1 MCSMRIDLTVK
12 LSFVEKCINKA
23 EQQSCCLQ
31 IFVDGGTVLKCVG
44 EFHSGRCLSGTP
56 PTSH

>member
-12 LSFVEKCINKA
+12 LSFVEKCIYRA
-23 EQQSCCLQ
+23 EQQSGSV
-31 IFVDGGTVLKCVG
+31 FVDGGTVLKCVG

-56 PTSH
+56 PTSP

>member
-12 LSFVEKCINKA
+12 LSFVEKCIYRA
-23 EQQSCCLQ
+23 EQQSCSV
-31 IFVDGGTVLKCVG
+31 FFDGGTVLKCVG